1 MLCVFWTDIFILE
14 NGIMLWQHHHL
25 LLIFTHR
32 SDKQSLPDDG
42 EVCESCHRGGTSCGR
57 ASHML
62 STVDIHPV
70 LGKKKIRTSLLF
82 AHIYIALCIAIVDVL
97 L

>member
-1 MLCVFWTDIFILE
+1 
-14 NGIMLWQHHHL
+14 MLWQHHHL

-70 LGKKKIRTSLLF
+70 LGKKKYAQVCYL
-82 AHIYIALCIAIVDVL
+82 HIFILHCVL